1 MPFLVTFQKL
11 AVAKGAAKDDGD
23 MKTKGKRMAGPMLKW
38 LKANYDEL
46 QFFSLETYMQVRRAR
61 GAARR
66 RAAAAAARRRY
77 SRAAPPTAA
86 PISTRD
92 ALLMPAGRLRA
103 GRQVQGHS
111 VHGQHGVCQVRRERP
126 VVLLLPRRFYGIQVL
141 TA

>member
-61 GAARR
+61 DAACRC
-66 RAAAAAARRRY
+66 AAAAAARCRS
-77 SRAAPPTAA
+77 SREPPPPLPPPSPHGTRSSCLQDGSELDDKYKDIQFMANMA
-86 PISTRD
+86 YVKYEGSDPWFYFCRD
-92 ALLMPAGRLRA
+92 AYTE
-103 GRQVQGHS
+103 S
-111 VHGQHGVCQVRRERP
+111 K
-126 VVLLLPRRFYGIQVL
+126 F
-141 TA
+141 